1 MKKTLLAASV
11 AAVLA
16 VPAASAYDLTINGEA
31 VAGFEGATL
40 NFDGDTLDL
49 TADNYT
55 FVNSGNN
62 DDDSGNDDGDSGND
76 DGDSGNDDDDS
87 GNDDDDSG
95 NDDDDSGN
103 DDDDS
108 GNGTDLCASPPSGVV
123 CQYEISASDW
133 ASPGTEDARLN
144 IPKGKIL
151 ASKLQTSSSSLNYG
165 RISFWTPV
173 GAKARTVDI
182 WISETPGGDPL
193 SDRCFSDGNS
203 LNYALPWTQFPYT
216 KFCTLEPST
225 DYFMNIK
232 HSDSDTPSST
242 IVRDTLTSTRK

>member
-76 DGDSGNDDDDS
+76 DG
-87 GNDDDDSG
+87 
-95 NDDDDSGN
+95 
-103 DDDDS
+103 DS